1 MENGHVAAQ
10 DSPDLVFS
18 DVVKDR
24 FSYLSEQGFVLK
36 EILPTD
42 LRFRKGDVEITV
54 YWDQM
59 SSEIDLAVVKGSD
72 RYSMSEVL
80 RAEDLGAAEEY
91 RSWSAGT
98 RESAISGVTALA
110 DLFARYGKS
119 AAAGEDFFYS
129 ELKRKRREWSLAY
142 SAAVL
147 ATGVRQEAEEAFRK
161 GFYKDA
167 AVLYRRIEAA
177 LTPSERGK
185 LEFASRKA
193 REQSG
198 DVSKGC

>member
-1 MENGHVAAQ
+1 MEDRHVAAQ

-42 LRFRKGDVEITV
+42 LRFRKEDVEITV

-59 SSEIDLAVVKGSD
+59 SSEIDLAVAKGPD

-80 RAEDLGAAEEY
+80 RAEDFAAAKEY
-91 RSWSAGT
+91 RSWSAVGS
-98 RESAISGVTALA
+98 ESVVSGVTSLA
-110 DLFARYGKS
+110 DLFAHYGKS
-119 AAAGEDFFYS
+119 VVACEEFFFS
-129 ELKRKRREWSLAY
+129 ELKRKRREWSIAY
-142 SAAVL
+142 STEVL

>member
-59 SSEIDLAVVKGSD
+59 SSEIDLAVAKGSD

-98 RESAISGVTALA
+98 RESVISGVTALA

-119 AAAGEDFFYS
+119 AVAGEDFFYS
-129 ELKRKRREWSLAY
+129 ELKRKRREWSHAY
-142 SAAVL
+142 SAEVL